1 MQLTC
6 VAEHKDPS
14 VQNRWT
20 GKVALLV
27 DPDPVLLEAGKLLLS
42 GYCESVQTASTC
54 YDVAE
59 MPHEEKPQVAVL
71 SDRLGSFQLLAVAEY
86 VRHRWPLANILVV
99 GRAASFLDEHLYDR
113 VEGVGSSNLEFLAA
127 IDKYAKSPDYVRIES
142 DRA

>member
-6 VAEHKDPS
+6 VAEHNDPP

-27 DPDPVLLEAGKLLLS
+27 DPDPLLLEAGKLLLS

-59 MPHEEKPQVAVL
+59 LPHEDKPQVAIL
-71 SDRLGSFQLLAVAEY
+71 SDRLGSFQLVAVAEY
-86 VRHRWPLANILVV
+86 VRHRWPLASILVV
-99 GRAASFLDEHLYDR
+99 DRAASFLDDHLYDG
-113 VEGVGSSNLEFLAA
+113 VVGVGSSNLEFLAA
-127 IDKYAKSPDYVRIES
+127 IDRYAQSPDCVRIES
-142 DRA
+142 N